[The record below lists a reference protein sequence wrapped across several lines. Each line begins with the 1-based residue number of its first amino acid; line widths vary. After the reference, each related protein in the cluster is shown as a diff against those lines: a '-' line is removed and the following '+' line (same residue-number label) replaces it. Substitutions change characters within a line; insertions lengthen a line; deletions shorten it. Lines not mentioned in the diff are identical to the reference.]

1 MRKRGHPTATA
12 AEASG
17 DDEPVELQK
26 KKSQKSQEKESA
38 KLSIEEQRE
47 RARKFAEENFTPT
60 KGKGGRPASLKTEKA
75 ATPELSKRP
84 QSERNLETKE
94 FTLDEQRKR
103 AAEWA
108 FNQYGLGP
116 KETPKKRAAAAE
128 DANEESVSESEQAPQ
143 THSAVKKRNVRRKTI
158 STIPEHEEM
167 DVVKEEESHHETE
180 EHDEQEQLSRRSSR
194 RKSIN
199 SNPNPNPNE
208 GVLLL
213 HSESESVTGGR
224 TTRRRQPVSVSTTP
238 LKNQNNNN
246 EDSEVMTMRRTRSAV
261 KQPAPVL
268 ERDERVI
275 RGVAPHDLRVHAG
288 TSHELQP
295 SQQEEQEKNI
305 NK

>member
-26 KKSQKSQEKESA
+26 KKSQKGQDKESA
-38 KLSIEEQRE
+38 KLTIEEQRE

-60 KGKGGRPASLKTEKA
+60 KGKGGRPASFKTEKA
-75 ATPELSKRP
+75 TTPELSRRP
-84 QSERNLETKE
+84 QSERNLDTKE
-94 FTLDEQRKR
+94 LTLDEQRKR

-128 DANEESVSESEQAPQ
+128 DTNEESVSESEQAPQ
-143 THSAVKKRNVRRKTI
+143 TQSAVKKRNVRRKTI

-180 EHDEQEQLSRRSSR
+180 EHDEQLSRRSTR

-199 SNPNPNPNE
+199 NNPNPNE
-208 GVLLL
+208 GVL

-224 TTRRRQPVSVSTTP
+224 TTRRRQPVSASTTP
-238 LKNQNNNN
+238 LKSQNN
-246 EDSEVMTMRRTRSAV
+246 EESEAMTVRRTRSAV

-288 TSHELQP
+288 TSHEQQRQAEE
-295 SQQEEQEKNI
+295 QQEEQEKETNI